1 MKQRVLVVLDGT
13 DTAKLML
20 ELVIVQTAELNLE
33 IRNATIDRQGKA
45 GLNNAPPLAEFVGQP
60 EQLLPYMPETEY
72 LLVHLA
78 PVSRSMLEKAPS
90 LRLVGCARSGP
101 VNVDLKAAQERAIPV
116 IFAPGRNAEAVA
128 DFTFGLLLA
137 VTRHIFKAAQVV
149 RDGSWQANT
158 YRKADLLGPELSG
171 KTLGVIG
178 AGDIG
183 RRVIRRA
190 LGFGMQVLAYD
201 PFVDEASLRSAGA
214 QPMGLAEL
222 LANSD
227 YLTLHAR
234 PDPSGRPVLGKAE
247 FELVKPGAVL
257 VNTARGALVDEEAL
271 ELALQSGRLWGAGL
285 DVLNQEPVASDHPL
299 LKWPNVLVTAH
310 IAGYSSDMGRR
321 AAQMIVADLI
331 EVVQGRPPQR
341 LARSGSNQ

>member
-13 DTAKLML
+13 DTARLMF
-20 ELVIVQTAELNLE
+20 ELVTMQAAELNLE
-33 IRNATIDRQGKA
+33 IRTVTIDRQGQA
-45 GLNNAPPLAEFVGQP
+45 GLNNAPPLAEFAGQP
-60 EQLLPYMPETEY
+60 EQLLPYMPETDY

-101 VNVDLKAAQERAIPV
+101 VNVDLRAAEERKITV

-137 VTRHIFKAAQVV
+137 VTRHILQAAQVV

-190 LGFGMQVLAYD
+190 LGFGMRVLAFD
-201 PFVDEASLRSAGA
+201 PYVNEASLREAGA
-214 QPMGLAEL
+214 QPSGLAEL
-222 LANSD
+222 LASSD

-234 PDPSGRPVLGKAE
+234 PDPSGRPVLGKSE

-271 ELALQSGRLWGAGL
+271 ELALRSGKLWGAGL
-285 DVLNQEPVASDHPL
+285 DVLNQEPVAPDHPF
-299 LKWPNVLVTAH
+299 LKLPNVLVTAH
-310 IAGYSSDMGRR
+310 IAGYSSDMGLR
-321 AAQMIVADLI
+321 AAQMIVDDLI
-331 EVVQGRPPQR
+331 EVAQGRPPQR
-341 LARSGSNQ
+341 VARLGSSQ